1 MGISRRRDKRA
12 AASAT
17 FRAGREAAAHGERT
31 IRHCAER
38 MFMRSKFI
46 DTSSFLYAG
55 FAILAASLFAAFAFV
70 GKQATDYRDVR
81 QLIGEKRIHHNIL
94 DRLQEAE
101 SAERGY
107 LLTND
112 AAYLAPFDA
121 AKARIG
127 ADFDALLR
135 VSEPGEERNTLEAQR
150 ALANEKLAEMA
161 KTVELQAAG
170 RHEDAVAI
178 VRAGSGKAFMERL
191 RVGLDD
197 KTARQ
202 QQLIDSQS
210 RAVETNGSLLRAG
223 AALAISITILIG
235 AATIALLRGRLDE
248 IASAQSELRDVN
260 AALSTEAAQREQLA
274 EQLRQSQKMEAIGQL
289 TGGLAHDFNNM
300 LAVVIGSVNL
310 AKRRL
315 ATDPA
320 ETLRYLDSALEG
332 AEHAATL
339 THRLLAFS
347 RRQPL
352 APEPIDPN
360 KMVSSMAEM
369 LRRTL
374 GEDVRLEAVFAGG
387 LWRAYADTSQLET
400 TILNLALNAR
410 DAMPQGGKLTIETS
424 NAYLDEEYA
433 AREVGIPPGQY
444 VLIAVT
450 DTGTGMSRE
459 TVARAFDPFF
469 TTKPAGRG
477 TGLGLSQVYGF
488 VRQSGGHVRIY
499 SEQGLGTTVKLYLPR
514 HHGPA
519 SATTTSATPART
531 APRSEKSETIL
542 IVEDDVRVRDLT
554 ADTLAE
560 LGYNV
565 LAAESA
571 AAALRQLEVNP
582 NISLLFT
589 DVVMPD
595 TNGRKLA
602 EEAWK
607 RRPDLKILFTTG
619 YTPNAV
625 VHNGVLDPGV
635 ELIVK
640 PYSID
645 RLARKVRDVLDGA
658 RAAPPE
664 TKTSRRKVMIVDDDA
679 AVCEAMAELL
689 RLENYDVGVAS
700 DGMRALELT
709 QSFKPDVALLDLGL
723 PIMDGYETA
732 RKLRATPEGRDLLLI
747 ASTGSGGDEVRRLC
761 EDAGFDLHLVK
772 PIDLDTLK
780 TLIDGQKPHPSRAT

>member
-1 MGISRRRDKRA
+1 
-12 AASAT
+12 
-17 FRAGREAAAHGERT
+17 
-31 IRHCAER
+31 
-38 MFMRSKFI
+38 MRSKFI
-46 DTSSFLYAG
+46 DTSLLLYAG
-55 FAILAASLFAAFAFV
+55 FAVLAASLFAAFAFV

-81 QLIGEKRIHHNIL
+81 QLIGERQVQHHIL

-101 SAERGY
+101 SAQRGY

-112 AAYLAPFDA
+112 RAYLAPLDA
-121 AKARIG
+121 ATARIR
-127 ADFDALLR
+127 ADFDALSGTAESVEGRDAL
-135 VSEPGEERNTLEAQR
+135 ETLR
-150 ALANEKLAEMA
+150 ALATDKLAELR

-170 RHEDAVAI
+170 KHDEAVTI
-178 VRAGSGKAFMERL
+178 VREGAGKEIMERL
-191 RVGLDD
+191 RAGLDA
-197 KTARQ
+197 KAGRQ
-202 QQLIDSQS
+202 QQMIDAQS
-210 RAVETNGSLLRAG
+210 RLVEKNSSLLRVG

-235 AATIALLRGRLDE
+235 AATIGLLRSRLRE

-260 AALSTEAAQREQLA
+260 AALSTEAAQREHLA

-315 ATDPA
+315 STDPA
-320 ETLRYLDSALEG
+320 ETLRYLDGALEG

-360 KMVSSMAEM
+360 KMVSGMAEM

-374 GEDVRLEAVFAGG
+374 GEDMNLEAVFAGG
-387 LWRAYADTSQLET
+387 LWRAFADTSQLET

-410 DAMPQGGKLTIETS
+410 DAMTQGGKLTIETS

-459 TVARAFDPFF
+459 TVERAFDPFF
-469 TTKPAGRG
+469 TTKPSGRG

-499 SEQGLGTTVKLYLPR
+499 SELGLGTTIKLYLPR
-514 HHGPA
+514 HHGSA
-519 SATTTSATPART
+519 SATATATHTRA

-582 NISLLFT
+582 HISLLFT

-602 EEAWK
+602 EEAWR

-645 RLARKVRDVLDGA
+645 RLARKVRDVLDGP
-658 RAAPPE
+658 RSAPPE
-664 TKTSRRKVMIVDDDA
+664 TKPTRRKVLIVDDDA

-689 RLENYDVGVAS
+689 RLENYEVCVAS
-700 DGMRALELT
+700 DGFRALEAA

-723 PIMDGYETA
+723 PGMDGYEIA
-732 RKLRATPEGRDLLLI
+732 RELRALPEGRDILLL
-747 ASTGSGGDEVRRLC
+747 ASTGAGGDTVRRLC
-761 EDAGFDLHLVK
+761 EAAGFDRHLVK
-772 PIDLDTLK
+772 PIDLDALK
-780 TLIDGQKPHPSRAT
+780 ALIDGQKPHPTRSA

>member
-1 MGISRRRDKRA
+1 
-12 AASAT
+12 
-17 FRAGREAAAHGERT
+17 
-31 IRHCAER
+31 
-38 MFMRSKFI
+38 MRSKFI

-55 FAILAASLFAAFAFV
+55 FAVLAASLFAAFAFV

-81 QLIGEKRIHHNIL
+81 QLIGERQIQHRIL
-94 DRLQEAE
+94 DHLQGAE
-101 SAERGY
+101 SAQRGY

-112 AAYLAPFDA
+112 HAYLGPLDA
-121 AKARIG
+121 ATKRID
-127 ADFDALLR
+127 ADFDVLT
-135 VSEPGEERNTLEAQR
+135 STTEPGEGRDALEGLR
-150 ALANEKLAEMA
+150 ALAAAKLAELRH
-161 KTVELQAAG
+161 TVELQTAG
-170 RHEDAVAI
+170 KHDEAVAI
-178 VRAGSGKAFMERL
+178 VREGAGKEVMERL
-191 RVGLDD
+191 RNGLDA
-197 KTARQ
+197 KSSHQ
-202 QQLIDSQS
+202 QQMIDAQS
-210 RAVETNGSLLRAG
+210 HVVDKNSAMLRAG

-235 AATIALLRGRLDE
+235 AATIGLLRSRLDE
-248 IASAQSELRDVN
+248 IAATQSELRNVN
-260 AALSTEAAQREQLA
+260 AALSAEAAQREHLA

-320 ETLRYLDSALEG
+320 ETLRYLDGALEG

-374 GEDVRLEAVFAGG
+374 GEDVNLEAVFAGG
-387 LWRAYADTSQLET
+387 LWRAFADPSQLET

-433 AREVGIPPGQY
+433 AREIGIPSGQY

-514 HHGPA
+514 HHGA
-519 SATTTSATPART
+519 SATAAPTTHARST
-531 APRSEKSETIL
+531 PRSETSETIL

-554 ADTLAE
+554 ADTLEE

-582 NISLLFT
+582 HISLLFT

-658 RAAPPE
+658 RSAAPE
-664 TKTSRRKVMIVDDDA
+664 QRTVRRKVLIVDDDA

-689 RLENYDVGVAS
+689 RLENYEVCVAS
-700 DGMRALELT
+700 DGLHALEAT

-723 PIMDGYETA
+723 PGMDGYETA
-732 RKLRATPEGRDLLLI
+732 HALRALPEGRDLLLL
-747 ASTGSGGDEVRRLC
+747 ASTGAGGDDVRRHC
-761 EDAGFDLHLVK
+761 EAAGFDRHLVK
-772 PIDLDTLK
+772 PIDLDALK
-780 TLIDGQKPHPSRAT
+780 TLIDGQKPHPTRST

>member
-1 MGISRRRDKRA
+1 M
-12 AASAT
+12 
-17 FRAGREAAAHGERT
+17 RT
-31 IRHCAER
+31 R
-38 MFMRSKFI
+38 FI

-70 GKQATDYRDVR
+70 GKQATDYRDVG
-81 QLIGEKRIHHNIL
+81 QLIGEKQIQHSIL

-101 SAERGY
+101 SAQRGY

-112 AAYLAPFDA
+112 AAYLAPLDA
-121 AKARIG
+121 ATAHIAG
-127 ADFDALLR
+127 DFDVLTR
-135 VSEPGEERNTLEAQR
+135 GSEPGEERDALEALR
-150 ALANEKLAEMA
+150 GLANEKLAEMR
-161 KTVELQAAG
+161 KTVELQASG
-170 RHEDAVAI
+170 RHEEALAV
-178 VRAGSGKAFMERL
+178 VRAGSGRASMERL
-191 RVGLDD
+191 RVGLDA
-197 KTARQ
+197 KSARQ
-202 QQLIDSQS
+202 QQMIDTQS
-210 RAVETNGSLLRAG
+210 RIVERSGSLLRAG
-223 AALAISITILIG
+223 AAIAISVTILIG
-235 AATIALLRGRLDE
+235 AATIGLLRNRLNE
-248 IASAQSELRDVN
+248 IASAQAELRDVN
-260 AALSTEAAQREQLA
+260 VALSAEAAQREQLA

-315 ATDPA
+315 STDPT
-320 ETLRYLDSALEG
+320 ETLRYLDGALEG

-360 KMVSSMAEM
+360 KMVSTMAEM

-374 GEDVRLEAVFAGG
+374 GEDVCLEAVFAGG
-387 LWRAYADTSQLET
+387 LWRAFADPSQLET

-424 NAYLDEEYA
+424 NAYLDENYS
-433 AREVGIPPGQY
+433 ARELDIPPGQY

-450 DTGTGMSRE
+450 DTGTGMNRD

-499 SEQGLGTTVKLYLPR
+499 SEQGLGTTIKLYLPR

-519 SATTTSATPART
+519 TVAPAAATHARST
-531 APRSEKSETIL
+531 PRSEKSETIL

-571 AAALRQLEVNP
+571 AAALRQLEVCP

-658 RAAPPE
+658 RAVPSE
-664 TKTSRRKVMIVDDDA
+664 TKTMRRKVLIVDDDA

-689 RLENYDVGVAS
+689 RLENYEVCVAS
-700 DGMRALELT
+700 DGLRALEAAQT
-709 QSFKPDVALLDLGL
+709 FKPDVALLDLGL
-723 PIMDGYETA
+723 PGINGYETA
-732 RKLRATPEGRDLLLI
+732 RRLRQLPETRDLLLL
-747 ASTGSGGDEVRRLC
+747 AATGAGGDEVRRLC
-761 EDAGFDLHLVK
+761 EAAGFDLHLVK
-772 PIDLDTLK
+772 PIDLDALK
-780 TLIDGQKPHPSRAT
+780 ALIDGQRPHPTRSA

>member
-1 MGISRRRDKRA
+1 
-12 AASAT
+12 
-17 FRAGREAAAHGERT
+17 
-31 IRHCAER
+31 
-38 MFMRSKFI
+38 MRNKFI
-46 DTSSFLYAG
+46 DASFFLYAG
-55 FAILAASLFAAFAFV
+55 FAVLAASLFAAFAFA

-81 QLIGEKRIHHNIL
+81 QLIGEKLVQHRVL
-94 DRLQEAE
+94 VRLQEAE
-101 SAERGY
+101 SAQRGY

-112 AAYLAPFDA
+112 RAYLAPLDA
-121 AKARIG
+121 ATARVNS
-127 ADFDALLR
+127 DFDALTR
-135 VSEPGEERNTLEAQR
+135 AREPGEERERLQNLR
-150 ALANEKLAEMA
+150 ALAVEKLAEIRRSI
-161 KTVELQAAG
+161 ELQAAG
-170 RHEDAVAI
+170 KHDDAVR
-178 VRAGSGKAFMERL
+178 VMRAGAGKAVMERL
-191 RVGLDD
+191 AAGLDA
-197 KTARQ
+197 KAALQ
-202 QQLIDSQS
+202 QELIDTQS
-210 RAVETNGSLLRAG
+210 RVVETSGSMLRLG
-223 AALAISITILIG
+223 TALAFAVTIFIG
-235 AATIALLRGRLDE
+235 AATIGLLRSRLRAV
-248 IASAQSELRDVN
+248 ASAQSDLRAVN
-260 AALSTEAAQREQLA
+260 AALSAEAAQREQLA

-300 LAVVIGSVNL
+300 LAIVIGSINL

-315 ATDPA
+315 STDPA
-320 ETLRYLDSALEG
+320 ETLRYLDGALEG

-352 APEPIDPN
+352 APEPLDPN

-374 GEDVRLEAVFAGG
+374 GEDVRLEAVLAGG
-387 LWRAYADTSQLET
+387 LWRAFADPSQLET

-410 DAMPQGGKLTIETS
+410 DAMPDGGKLTVETS

-450 DTGTGMSRE
+450 DTGAGMSRDV
-459 TVARAFDPFF
+459 VARAFDPFF

-514 HHGPA
+514 HHGPETA
-519 SATTTSATPART
+519 ATAATTPARS
-531 APRSEKSETIL
+531 APRGETSETIL

-595 TNGRKLA
+595 ANGRKLA

-607 RRPDLKILFTTG
+607 RRPQLKILFTTG

-658 RAAPPE
+658 RSAPHEARAA
-664 TKTSRRKVMIVDDDA
+664 RRRVLIVDDDA

-689 RLENYDVGVAS
+689 RLENYDVCVAS
-700 DGMRALELT
+700 DGTRALEAT
-709 QSFKPDVALLDLGL
+709 RSFKPEVVLLDLGL
-723 PIMDGYETA
+723 PGIDGYETA
-732 RKLRATPEGRDLLLI
+732 RELRALPEGRDILLL
-747 ASTGSGGDEVRRLC
+747 AATGAGGDEVARLC
-761 EDAGFDLHLVK
+761 EAAGFDRHLVK
-772 PIDLDTLK
+772 PVDLDTLK
-780 TLIDGQKPHPSRAT
+780 ALIDGQRPHPTRSA

>member
-1 MGISRRRDKRA
+1 
-12 AASAT
+12 
-17 FRAGREAAAHGERT
+17 
-31 IRHCAER
+31 
-38 MFMRSKFI
+38 MRSKFI

-55 FAILAASLFAAFAFV
+55 FAILAASLFGAFAFV

-81 QLIGEKRIHHNIL
+81 QLIGERQIQHSIL

-101 SAERGY
+101 SAQRGY

-112 AAYLAPFDA
+112 AAYLAPLDA
-121 AKARIG
+121 ATARIG
-127 ADFDALLR
+127 ADFDALTGTT
-135 VSEPGEERNTLEAQR
+135 EPDEGRGAMEALR
-150 ALANEKLAEMA
+150 ALATAKLAEMRR
-161 KTVELQAAG
+161 TVELQADG
-170 RHEDAVAI
+170 KHEDAVAI
-178 VRAGSGKAFMERL
+178 VREGAGKAIMERL
-191 RVGLDD
+191 RAGLDA
-197 KTARQ
+197 KAARQ
-202 QQLIDSQS
+202 QQMIDAQS
-210 RAVETNGSLLRAG
+210 RLVEKSSSLLRAG

-235 AATIALLRGRLDE
+235 AATIGVLRSRLRE
-248 IASAQSELRDVN
+248 IAAAQSELRDVN
-260 AALSTEAAQREQLA
+260 AALSTEAAQREQLT

-315 ATDPA
+315 ATDQA
-320 ETLRYLDSALEG
+320 ETLRYLDGALEG

-360 KMVSSMAEM
+360 KMVSAMAEM

-374 GEDVRLEAVFAGG
+374 GEDVILEAVFAGG
-387 LWRAYADTSQLET
+387 LWRAFADPSQLET

-450 DTGTGMSRE
+450 DTGTGMSRD
-459 TVARAFDPFF
+459 TVDRAFDPFF

-499 SEQGLGTTVKLYLPR
+499 SEPGLGTTIKLYLPR
-514 HHGPA
+514 HHGAA
-519 SATTTSATPART
+519 SAGTAPTAHARS

-554 ADTLAE
+554 ADTLEE
-560 LGYNV
+560 LGYSV
-565 LAAESA
+565 LEAESA

-582 NISLLFT
+582 HISLLFT

-658 RAAPPE
+658 RSAPSE
-664 TKTSRRKVMIVDDDA
+664 TKSTRRKVLIVDDDA

-689 RLENYDVGVAS
+689 RLENYEVCVAS
-700 DGMRALELT
+700 DGFRALEAT

-723 PIMDGYETA
+723 PGMDGYEIA
-732 RKLRATPEGRDLLLI
+732 RALRALPEGRDILLL
-747 ASTGSGGDEVRRLC
+747 ASTGAGGDTVRRLC
-761 EDAGFDLHLVK
+761 EAAGFDRHLVK
-772 PIDLDTLK
+772 PIDLDALK
-780 TLIDGQKPHPSRAT
+780 ALIDGQKPHPTRSA

>member
-1 MGISRRRDKRA
+1 
-12 AASAT
+12 
-17 FRAGREAAAHGERT
+17 
-31 IRHCAER
+31 
-38 MFMRSKFI
+38 MRNKFI

-55 FAILAASLFAAFAFV
+55 FAVLAASLFAAFAFV
-70 GKQATDYRDVR
+70 DKQATDYRDVR
-81 QLIGEKRIHHNIL
+81 QLIGETLIQHRILGH
-94 DRLQEAE
+94 LQEAE

-107 LLTND
+107 LLTDDRAYLVPLD
-112 AAYLAPFDA
+112 AAA
-121 AKARIG
+121 AGIG
-127 ADFDALLR
+127 SDFDALTR
-135 VSEPGEERNTLEAQR
+135 ATESGEERGRLAELR
-150 ALANEKLAEMA
+150 ALATEKLAEIRR
-161 KTVELQAAG
+161 TVELQAAG
-170 RHEDAVAI
+170 KHDEAMGVL
-178 VRAGSGKAFMERL
+178 RAGAGKSIMERL
-191 RVGLDD
+191 AAGLD
-197 KTARQ
+197 AEAVRQ
-202 QQLIDSQS
+202 QELIDAQS
-210 RAVETNGSLLRAG
+210 RAVEKSGSLLRAG
-223 AALAISITILIG
+223 AALAISITLLVG
-235 AATIALLRGRLDE
+235 AATIGLLHSRLRA
-248 IASAQSELRDVN
+248 IAAAQSELREVN
-260 AALSTEAAQREQLA
+260 VALSTEAAQREQLT

-315 ATDPA
+315 ASDPA
-320 ETLRYLDSALEG
+320 ETLRYLDGALEG

-387 LWRAYADTSQLET
+387 LWRAFADPSQIET

-433 AREVGIPPGQY
+433 AREVGIPSGQY

-450 DTGTGMSRE
+450 DTGTGMSRDVVE
-459 TVARAFDPFF
+459 RAFDPFF

-499 SEQGLGTTVKLYLPR
+499 SEPEVGTTVKLYLPR

-519 SATTTSATPART
+519 SAAVAAAAPARS
-531 APRSEKSETIL
+531 APRSEKYETIL

-554 ADTLAE
+554 ADTLEE

-565 LAAESA
+565 LTAESA

-645 RLARKVRDVLDGA
+645 RLARKVRDLLDGA
-658 RAAPPE
+658 RSAPPE
-664 TKTSRRKVMIVDDDA
+664 TRATRRRVLIVDDDA

-689 RLENYDVGVAS
+689 RLENYEVCVAS
-700 DGMRALELT
+700 DGMRAIEAT
-709 QSFKPDVALLDLGL
+709 QSFEPDVALLDLGL
-723 PIMDGYETA
+723 PGMDGYATA
-732 RKLRATPEGRDLLLI
+732 RELRALPEGRDILLL
-747 ASTGSGGDEVRRLC
+747 ASTGAGGDEVRRLC
-761 EDAGFDLHLVK
+761 ETAGFDFHLVK
-772 PIDLDTLK
+772 PIDLDALK
-780 TLIDGQKPHPSRAT
+780 ALIDGQKPRPTRSA